1 MKAYFKKNGKIGFFD
16 KDFAL
21 EALNSKRNILERISK
36 VINFELFRPILEDA
50 VLNKNK
56 KNNSGAKPYD
66 PVLLFKILILQR
78 IYNLSDEATEVDIN
92 NAYDVAVD
100 FAVLF
105 TSFVGETTLSYK
117 EGIWRMKKLKP
128 EFKTTEELLNK
139 FLEEYDR

>member
-1 MKAYFKKNGKIGFFD
+1 M
-16 KDFAL
+16 
-21 EALNSKRNILERISK
+21 E
-36 VINFELFRPILEDA
+36 
-50 VLNKNK
+50 NKLK
-56 KNNSGAKPYD
+56 EQLRLRMLG
-66 PVLLFKILILQR
+66 Q
-78 IYNLSDEATEVDIN
+78 LSDEKTKEDID

-105 TSFVGETTLSYK
+105 TSFVGENTLSYK